1 MVRALVIGVAV
12 LAATACRD
20 PGLAEL
26 EAVKAEVCACKTAA
40 CGETALKK
48 VPQHDVESNH
58 RSQRIAREM
67 LTCMADIYAAD
78 TPTTDP
84 DAEQPAADP
93 AGGTAAP
100 AP

>member
-1 MVRALVIGVAV
+1 MVRALVIGLAV
-12 LAATACRD
+12 LGAGACRD

-26 EAVKAEVCACKTAA
+26 EAIKDEVCACKTTA
-40 CGETALKK
+40 CGEAAIKK

-84 DAEQPAADP
+84 DAEQPAP
-93 AGGTAAP
+93 P
-100 AP
+100 P